1 MTNGLTSQE
10 MVHIKTKPDPALYV
24 RHEKPTFRNQY
35 EYDKY
40 WDEEKRRWHEGY
52 SGLTGTHYLYLQELK
67 LRRITGEIIR
77 PYWRQCDSEFF
88 EAWDKTTV
96 DKWDMMLI
104 KRTELGFSTMA
115 GAAIPIHKMLTH
127 PGSTCIMTSADDE
140 RRRVLFNEKLL
151 VAFDNMDD
159 DIRPEKARTTSKGQQ
174 NLFLAK
180 EDRST
185 RTFSGL
191 QSKTIGIDTVKNP
204 TAFEAHRAMYILID
218 ELFLH
223 PSASIAKASAARR
236 LVEGTEKFASM
247 LFGGTVGEMT
257 TKGSKEALKIYK
269 SAKDTRVNVVA
280 LLGTRG
286 LAKFMTNGWED
297 LTAAEEWRLGELDR
311 LSKAEDKTEFFKF
324 MTDYPGSIEEVFNL
338 VQDCALPQEVQIT
351 LNQAEKKIDTEK
363 IVVSKY
369 SMQSDT
375 VKVIAN
381 PDAIKGKVNI
391 IFAPQKGHTYISGT
405 DPIPFGNNAL
415 GEGSEYSQ
423 IIFDDTTK
431 EIVADYTER
440 SFDSQLVVRNSILLQ
455 RLYKSDLFP
464 NGAPTMLELNRG
476 EVVLKEYLALGAD
489 KLLAPMPLH
498 LGIVYEERKF
508 PFGIYMNNQIAARCE
523 ALCMKFLLAHGY
535 KLRHKRAI
543 QEFRYLSTKTNTDVL
558 DAIKMAL
565 LFSEE
570 LMEMR
575 KKQTPKYTNHKI
587 VQLTRDQA
595 SGKLIR
601 REVDTAILQR

>member
-1 MTNGLTSQE
+1 
-10 MVHIKTKPDPALYV
+10 MVHLKTKPDPALYV
-24 RHEKPTFRNQY
+24 RHEKPTFRTQY
-35 EYDKY
+35 EFDKY
-40 WDEEKRRWHEGY
+40 WDIEKGRWIEGY
-52 SGLTGTHYLYLQELK
+52 SGITGIHYLYLQELK
-67 LRRITGEIIR
+67 LRKITGELIR
-77 PYWRQCDSEFF
+77 PYWREPDSEFF
-88 EAWDKTTV
+88 EGWDKTKA

-115 GAAIPIHKMLTH
+115 GAAIPIHTMLTN
-127 PGSTCIMTSADDE
+127 PGSTSIMTSADDE

-174 NLFLAK
+174 NLFLAH
-180 EDRST
+180 EDRAT

-223 PSASIAKASAARR
+223 PSAATAKASAARR
-236 LVEGTEKFASM
+236 LVQGTEKIASM

-269 SAKDTRVNVVA
+269 SAKDTRVNVLA

-286 LAKFMTNGWED
+286 LDRFMTNGWED
-297 LTAAEEWRLGELDR
+297 LAAAEEWRVSELER
-311 LSKAEDKTEFFKF
+311 LSKAEDKTEYFKF
-324 MTDYPGSIEEVFNL
+324 MTDYPGSIDEVFNL
-338 VQDCALPQEVQIT
+338 VTDCALPQEVQIT
-351 LNQAEKKIDTEK
+351 LNEADKKIERER

-369 SMQSDT
+369 SMRLDNDSHKIFADPDT
-375 VKVIAN
+375 L
-381 PDAIKGKVNI
+381 KGKINI
-391 IFAPQKGHTYISGT
+391 VFPPQKDHVYIAGI

-415 GEGSEYSQ
+415 GEGSDFSL
-423 IIFDDTTK
+423 IIFDETTK

-440 SFDSQLVVRNSILLQ
+440 NFDSQAVVRNCVLLQ
-455 RLYKSDLFP
+455 RLYKSDLMFP
-464 NGAPTMLELNRG
+464 HGAPAMLELNRG
-476 EVVLKEYLALGAD
+476 EVTLKEYLALGAS
-489 KLLAPMPLH
+489 KLLAPMPIH
-498 LGIVYEERKF
+498 LGIIFEERKYD
-508 PFGIYMNNQIAARCE
+508 FGVYMNNQIAARCE

-570 LMEMR
+570 LAEMK
-575 KKQTPKYTNHKI
+575 KKQTPQYTNHKI
-587 VQLTRDQA
+587 IQLTRDPV
-595 SGKLIR
+595 SHKLVR
-601 REVDTAILQR
+601 REVDSQLLQR